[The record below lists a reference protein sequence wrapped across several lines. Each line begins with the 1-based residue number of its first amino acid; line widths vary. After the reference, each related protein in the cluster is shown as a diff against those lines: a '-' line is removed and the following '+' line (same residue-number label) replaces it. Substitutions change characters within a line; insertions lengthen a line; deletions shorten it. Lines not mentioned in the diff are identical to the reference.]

1 MLYRELVDIYEKLT
15 STSSKLEKRDILS
28 DFLLVVPDEILPFI
42 TGLLAGYVFPKWT
55 EKELG
60 IGPKL
65 LLKVVSK
72 ITGITEKKVE
82 ELVYSSGD
90 FGEGIERAI
99 EQKKQQTFFDANI
112 EITYLM
118 DLFEKVSSY
127 SGKGSQDKKIKYL
140 SKLFS
145 AASPIEARYL
155 SRIILEQMRT
165 GAAEGIILDAISKF
179 SDIPRKD
186 VEKAYLLTNDL
197 GLIALYSRR
206 GIGELSKLNVTV
218 GRPLK
223 PMLAQIAG
231 SIDLALKDIDEPEME
246 VKYDGARIQ
255 VHKSGE
261 ILKIFSRRLENV
273 TDALPEIFSELKVT
287 LLPEDIICEGEVV
300 AYKDGKIAPFQY
312 VLRRLRRK
320 YQISEL
326 SEKIPLKL
334 FLFDCLLIENKSLID
349 LPLKERRNILIS
361 SIKESKIVRI
371 AENIVSKDPF
381 EVKEFYDKSVNEG
394 HEGIIIKDYLSQ
406 YQPGARGKKWLKI
419 KRTLETLDLVIIGA
433 EWGEGRRKKWLSSL
447 LLGIR
452 DEEGSFLPIGK
463 VATGLSDELFNE
475 ITEQLTPLI
484 LEENGKTVTL
494 VPKIVVEVLYDEM
507 QHSPKYESGF
517 ALRFPR
523 VLRIRDDK
531 DAYDS
536 DTISRA
542 YEIYESQEKTF

>member
-206 GIGELSKLNVTV
+206 GIVELSKLNVTV

-261 ILKIFSRRLENV
+261 IIKIFSRRLENI

>member
-206 GIGELSKLNVTV
+206 GIVELSKLNVTV

-261 ILKIFSRRLENV
+261 IIKIFSRRLENI
-273 TDALPEIFSELKVT
+273 TDAIPEIFSELKVT

-326 SEKIPLKL
+326 SEKIPLRL
-334 FLFDCLLIENKSLID
+334 FLFDCLLVDDRSLID
-349 LPLKERRNILIS
+349 LTLKERRNILTS
-361 SIKESKIVRI
+361 SVKESEIVKI
-371 AENIVSKDPF
+371 AENIVSKDPLV
-381 EVKEFYDKSVNEG
+381 VKDFYNKAVKDG
-394 HEGIIIKDYLSQ
+394 HEGIMIKDNLSQ

-419 KRTLETLDLVIIGA
+419 KKTMETLDLVIIGA
-433 EWGEGRRKKWLSSL
+433 EWGEGRRKEWLSSL

-452 DEEGSFLPIGK
+452 DDEGKFLPIGK
-463 VATGLSDELFNE
+463 VATGLSDDLFTE

-484 LEENGKTVTL
+484 MEEKGKIVTL
-494 VPKIVVEVLYDEM
+494 VPKIVVEVLYDEI
-507 QHSPKYESGF
+507 QYSPKYESGF

-523 VLRIRDDK
+523 VLRVRDDK
-531 DAYDS
+531 DAYDA

-542 YEIYESQEKTF
+542 YELYESQQKTF

>member
-15 STSSKLEKRDILS
+15 STSSKLEKRNILS

-261 ILKIFSRRLENV
+261 ILKIFSRRLENI

>member
-1 MLYRELVDIYEKLT
+1 MLYKELVDVYEKLT
-15 STSSKLEKRDILS
+15 STNSKLEKRDILS
-28 DFLLVVPDEILPFI
+28 DFFLVVPDEILPFV
-42 TGLLAGYVFPKWT
+42 TGLLAGYVFPKWA

-65 LLKVVSK
+65 LLKVISK
-72 ITGITEKKVE
+72 ITGITEEKVE
-82 ELVYSSGD
+82 EFVYSSGD
-90 FGEGIERAI
+90 FGEGIEKAI
-99 EQKKQQTFFDANI
+99 EKKKQQTFFDIKI

-118 DLFEKVSSY
+118 DLFEKVSAY
-127 SGKGSQDKKIKYL
+127 GGKGSQDKKIKYL
-140 SKLFS
+140 SELFS
-145 AASPIEARYL
+145 AASPVEARYL
-155 SRIILEQMRT
+155 SKTILEQMRT

-179 SDIPRKD
+179 SGIPKKD

-197 GLIALYSRR
+197 GLIALYSKK
-206 GIGELSKLNVTV
+206 GLDELSKLDVTV

-231 SIDLALKDIDEPEME
+231 SIDSALKDIDEPEME

-255 VHKSGE
+255 VHKSGKS
-261 ILKIFSRRLENV
+261 IKIFSRRLENI
-273 TDALPEIFSELKVT
+273 TEALPEVLSELRLT
-287 LLPEDIICEGEVV
+287 LLPEIIICEGEVV

-334 FLFDCLLIENKSLID
+334 FLFDCLLIEKRSLID
-349 LPLKERRNILIS
+349 LTLKERRNILVS
-361 SIKESKIVRI
+361 SIKESEIVKI
-371 AENIVSKDPF
+371 AENKISKDPL
-381 EVKEFYDKSVNEG
+381 EIKDFYNRSINNG
-394 HEGIIIKDYLSQ
+394 HEGIMIKDYSSQ

-452 DEEGSFLPIGK
+452 DDEGKFLTIGK

-484 LEENGKTVTL
+484 LEEKGKTVTL

>member
-1 MLYRELVDIYEKLT
+1 MLYKELVDVYEKLT
-15 STSSKLEKRDILS
+15 STNSKLEKRDILS
-28 DFLLVVPDEILPFI
+28 DFFSVVPDELLPFV

-65 LLKVVSK
+65 LLKVISK
-72 ITGITEKKVE
+72 ITGITEEKVE
-82 ELVYSSGD
+82 KFVYSSGD
-90 FGEGIERAI
+90 FGEGIEKAI
-99 EQKKQQTFFDANI
+99 EQKKQQTFFDIKI

-118 DLFEKVSSY
+118 DLFEKVSAY
-127 SGKGSQDKKIKYL
+127 GGKGSQDKKIKYL
-140 SKLFS
+140 SELFS

-155 SRIILEQMRT
+155 SKTILEQMRT
-165 GAAEGIILDAISKF
+165 GAAEGIIIDAISKF
-179 SDIPRKD
+179 SGIPKKE

-197 GLIALYSRR
+197 GLIALYSKK
-206 GIGELSKLNVTV
+206 GIDELSKLDVTV

-223 PMLAQIAG
+223 PMLAQIGG
-231 SIDLALKDIDEPEME
+231 SIELALKDIDEPEME

-255 VHKSGE
+255 VHKSGNT
-261 ILKIFSRRLENV
+261 IKIFSRRLENI
-273 TDALPEIFSELKVT
+273 TDALPEVLSELKQT
-287 LLPEDIICEGEVV
+287 LIPETIICEGEVV

-334 FLFDCLLIENKSLID
+334 FLFDCLLIGKKSLID
-349 LPLKERRNILIS
+349 LTLKERRDILAS
-361 SIKESKIVRI
+361 SIKESELVKI
-371 AENIVSKDPF
+371 AENKVSKDPL
-381 EVKEFYDKSVNEG
+381 EIKDFYNKSINDG
-394 HEGIIIKDYLSQ
+394 HEGIMIKDYISQ

-452 DEEGSFLPIGK
+452 DEEGKFLTIGK
-463 VATGLSDELFNE
+463 VATGLSDELFTE

-484 LEENGKTVTL
+484 LEEKGKTVTI

-523 VLRIRDDK
+523 VLRIRNDK

-542 YEIYESQEKTF
+542 FEIYEAQEKTF

>member
-15 STSSKLEKRDILS
+15 STSSKLEKRNILS

-206 GIGELSKLNVTV
+206 GIVELSKLNVTV

-261 ILKIFSRRLENV
+261 ILKIFSRRLENI

>member
-1 MLYRELVDIYEKLT
+1 MLYIELVDIYEKLT

-206 GIGELSKLNVTV
+206 GIVELSKLNVTV

-261 ILKIFSRRLENV
+261 IIKIFSRRLENI

>member
-206 GIGELSKLNVTV
+206 GIVELSKLNVTV

-255 VHKSGE
+255 VHKNGNT
-261 ILKIFSRRLENV
+261 IKLFSRRLENI
-273 TDALPEIFSELKVT
+273 TQALPEVLSDLKSS
-287 LLPEDIICEGEVV
+287 LIPNNIICEGEVV

>member
-261 ILKIFSRRLENV
+261 IIKIFSRRLENI

-381 EVKEFYDKSVNEG
+381 EVKKFYDKSVNEG

>member
-206 GIGELSKLNVTV
+206 GIVELSKLNVTV

-255 VHKSGE
+255 VHKSGNT
-261 ILKIFSRRLENV
+261 IKLFSRRLENI
-273 TDALPEIFSELKVT
+273 TQALPEVLSDLKSS
-287 LLPEDIICEGEVV
+287 LIPNNIICEGEVV

>member
-261 ILKIFSRRLENV
+261 IIKIFSRRLENI

>member
-42 TGLLAGYVFPKWT
+42 IGLLAGYVFPKWT

-261 ILKIFSRRLENV
+261 IIKIFSRRLENI

>member
-82 ELVYSSGD
+82 ELVHSSGD
-90 FGEGIERAI
+90 FGEGIESAI

-206 GIGELSKLNVTV
+206 GISELSKLNVTV

-231 SIDLALKDIDEPEME
+231 SIDLALNDIDEPEME

-261 ILKIFSRRLENV
+261 NIKIFSRRLENI
-273 TDALPEIFSELKVT
+273 TQALPEVFSELKIT
-287 LLPEDIICEGEVV
+287 ILPETIICEGEVV

-320 YQISEL
+320 HQISEL

-334 FLFDCLLIENKSLID
+334 FLFDCLLVENRSLID

-361 SIKESKIVRI
+361 SIKESEIVKI

-381 EVKEFYDKSVNEG
+381 EIKEFYDKSVKDG

-419 KRTLETLDLVIIGA
+419 KRTLETLDLVVIGA

-452 DEEGSFLPIGK
+452 NEEGNFLPIGK

-475 ITEQLTPLI
+475 LTEQLTPLI
-484 LEENGKTVTL
+484 LEEKGKVVTL
-494 VPKIVVEVLYDEM
+494 MPKIVVEVLYDEI

-523 VLRIRDDK
+523 VIRIRDDK

>member
-1 MLYRELVDIYEKLT
+1 
-15 STSSKLEKRDILS
+15 
-28 DFLLVVPDEILPFI
+28 
-42 TGLLAGYVFPKWT
+42 
-55 EKELG
+55 
-60 IGPKL
+60 
-65 LLKVVSK
+65 
-72 ITGITEKKVE
+72 
-82 ELVYSSGD
+82 
-90 FGEGIERAI
+90 
-99 EQKKQQTFFDANI
+99 
-112 EITYLM
+112 
-118 DLFEKVSSY
+118 
-127 SGKGSQDKKIKYL
+127 
-140 SKLFS
+140 
-145 AASPIEARYL
+145 
-155 SRIILEQMRT
+155 
-165 GAAEGIILDAISKF
+165 
-179 SDIPRKD
+179 
-186 VEKAYLLTNDL
+186 
-197 GLIALYSRR
+197 
-206 GIGELSKLNVTV
+206 
-218 GRPLK
+218 
-223 PMLAQIAG
+223 MLAQIAG

-261 ILKIFSRRLENV
+261 ILKIFSRRLENI

>member
-42 TGLLAGYVFPKWT
+42 IGLLAGYVFPKWT

-206 GIGELSKLNVTV
+206 GIVELSKLNVTV

-261 ILKIFSRRLENV
+261 IIKIFSRRLENI

>member
-82 ELVYSSGD
+82 ELVHSSGD
-90 FGEGIERAI
+90 FGEGIESAI

-206 GIGELSKLNVTV
+206 GISELSKLNVTV

-231 SIDLALKDIDEPEME
+231 SIDLALNGIDEPEME

-261 ILKIFSRRLENV
+261 NIKIFSRRLENI
-273 TDALPEIFSELKVT
+273 TQALPEVFSELKIT
-287 LLPEDIICEGEVV
+287 ILPETIICEGEVV

-320 YQISEL
+320 HQISEL

-334 FLFDCLLIENKSLID
+334 FLFDCLLVENRSLID
-349 LPLKERRNILIS
+349 LPLKERRNTLIS
-361 SIKESKIVRI
+361 SIKESEIVKI

-381 EVKEFYDKSVNEG
+381 EIKEFYDKSVKDG
-394 HEGIIIKDYLSQ
+394 HEGIIIKDYSSQ

-419 KRTLETLDLVIIGA
+419 KRTLETLDLVVIGA

-452 DEEGSFLPIGK
+452 NEEGNFLPIGK

-475 ITEQLTPLI
+475 LTEQLTPLI
-484 LEENGKTVTL
+484 LEEKGKVVTL
-494 VPKIVVEVLYDEM
+494 MPKIVVEVLYDEI

-523 VLRIRDDK
+523 VIRIRDDK

>member
-206 GIGELSKLNVTV
+206 GIVELSKLNVTV

-261 ILKIFSRRLENV
+261 ILKIFSRRLENI

>member
-261 ILKIFSRRLENV
+261 NIKIFSRRLENI
-273 TDALPEIFSELKVT
+273 TQALPEVFSELKIT
-287 LLPEDIICEGEVV
+287 ILPETIICEGEVV

-320 YQISEL
+320 HQISEL

-334 FLFDCLLIENKSLID
+334 FLFDCLLVENRSLID
-349 LPLKERRNILIS
+349 LPLKERRNTLIS
-361 SIKESKIVRI
+361 SIKESEIVKI

-381 EVKEFYDKSVNEG
+381 EIKEFYDKSVKDG
-394 HEGIIIKDYLSQ
+394 HEGIIIKDYSSQ

-419 KRTLETLDLVIIGA
+419 KRTLETLDLVVIGA

-452 DEEGSFLPIGK
+452 NEEGNFLPIGK

-475 ITEQLTPLI
+475 LTEQLTPLI
-484 LEENGKTVTL
+484 LEEKGKVVTL
-494 VPKIVVEVLYDEM
+494 MPKIVVEVLYDEI

-523 VLRIRDDK
+523 VIRIRDDK

>member
-1 MLYRELVDIYEKLT
+1 MLYKELVEVYEKLT

-28 DFLLVVPDEILPFI
+28 DFFLVVPDDVLPFV

-65 LLKVVSK
+65 LLKVISK
-72 ITGITEKKVE
+72 ITGIEEEKIE
-82 ELVYSSGD
+82 EYVYSSGD
-90 FGEGIERAI
+90 FGEGIEKAI
-99 EQKKQQTFFDANI
+99 EQKKQQTFFDI
-112 EITYLM
+112 KIDVIYLM
-118 DLFEKVSSY
+118 DLFEKVSAY
-127 SGKGSQDKKIKYL
+127 GGKGSQDKKIKYL
-140 SKLFS
+140 SELFS
-145 AASPIEARYL
+145 AASPVEARYL
-155 SRIILEQMRT
+155 SRTILEQMRT

-179 SDIPRKD
+179 SEIPRKD

-197 GLIALYSRR
+197 GLIALYSKK
-206 GIGELSKLNVTV
+206 GIDELSKLTVTV

-231 SIDLALKDIDEPEME
+231 SIESALKDIEEPEME

-255 VHKSGE
+255 VHKSGGK
-261 ILKIFSRRLENV
+261 IKIFSRRLENI
-273 TDALPEIFSELKVT
+273 TEALPEVLSELEIN
-287 LLPEDIICEGEVV
+287 LLPEIIICEGEVV

-320 YQISEL
+320 YQISEI

-349 LPLKERRNILIS
+349 SPLKERRNILIS
-361 SIKESKIVRI
+361 SIKESEIVKM
-371 AENIVSKDPF
+371 AENKISKDPS
-381 EVKEFYDKSVNEG
+381 EIKEFYNKSIAEG
-394 HEGIIIKDYLSQ
+394 HEGIMIKDYLSQ

-452 DEEGSFLPIGK
+452 DDEGKFLPIGK
-463 VATGLSDELFNE
+463 VATGLSDDLFTE

-484 LEENGKTVTL
+484 IEEKGKTVTL
-494 VPKIVVEVLYDEM
+494 VPKIVVEVLYDEI

-536 DTISRA
+536 DNLSRV

>member
-1 MLYRELVDIYEKLT
+1 MLYKELVDVYEKLT
-15 STSSKLEKRDILS
+15 STNSKLEKRDILS
-28 DFLLVVPDEILPFI
+28 DFFLVVPDEILPFV
-42 TGLLAGYVFPKWT
+42 TGLLAGYVFPKWA

-65 LLKVVSK
+65 LLKVISK
-72 ITGITEKKVE
+72 ITGIVEEKVE
-82 ELVYSSGD
+82 EFVYSSGD
-90 FGEGIERAI
+90 FGEGIEKAI
-99 EQKKQQTFFDANI
+99 EKKKQQTFFDIKI
-112 EITYLM
+112 EIIYLM
-118 DLFEKVSSY
+118 DLFEKVSAY
-127 SGKGSQDKKIKYL
+127 GGKGSQDKKIKYL
-140 SKLFS
+140 SELFS
-145 AASPIEARYL
+145 AASPVEARYL
-155 SRIILEQMRT
+155 SKTILEQMRT

-179 SDIPRKD
+179 SGIPKKD

-197 GLIALYSRR
+197 GLIALYSKK
-206 GIGELSKLNVTV
+206 GLDELSKLDVTV

-231 SIDLALKDIDEPEME
+231 SIDSALKDIDEPEME

-255 VHKSGE
+255 VHKSGKS
-261 ILKIFSRRLENV
+261 IKIFSRRLENI
-273 TDALPEIFSELKVT
+273 TEALPEVLSELRLT
-287 LLPEDIICEGEVV
+287 LLPEIIICEGEVV

-326 SEKIPLKL
+326 SQKIPLKL
-334 FLFDCLLIENKSLID
+334 FLFDCLLIEKRSLID
-349 LPLKERRNILIS
+349 LTLKERRNILVS
-361 SIKESKIVRI
+361 SIKESEIVKI
-371 AENIVSKDPF
+371 AENKISKDPL
-381 EVKEFYDKSVNEG
+381 EIKDFYNKCINNG
-394 HEGIIIKDYLSQ
+394 HEGIMIKDYSSQ

-452 DEEGSFLPIGK
+452 DDEGKFLTIGK

-484 LEENGKTVTL
+484 LEEKGKTVTL

>member
-42 TGLLAGYVFPKWT
+42 IGLLAGYVFPKWT

-206 GIGELSKLNVTV
+206 GIVELSKLNVTV

-261 ILKIFSRRLENV
+261 ILKIFSRRLENI

>member
-206 GIGELSKLNVTV
+206 GIVELSKLNVTV

-261 ILKIFSRRLENV
+261 IIKIFSRRLENI

-326 SEKIPLKL
+326 SEKIPLRL
-334 FLFDCLLIENKSLID
+334 FLFDCLLVDDRSLID
-349 LPLKERRNILIS
+349 LTLKERRNILTS
-361 SIKESKIVRI
+361 SVKESEIVKI
-371 AENIVSKDPF
+371 AENIVSKDPLV
-381 EVKEFYDKSVNEG
+381 VKDFYNKAVKDG
-394 HEGIIIKDYLSQ
+394 HEGIMIKDNLSQ

-419 KRTLETLDLVIIGA
+419 KKTMETLDLVIIGA
-433 EWGEGRRKKWLSSL
+433 EWGEGRRKEWLSSL

-452 DEEGSFLPIGK
+452 DDEGKFLPIGK
-463 VATGLSDELFNE
+463 VATGLSDDLFTE

-484 LEENGKTVTL
+484 MEEKGKIVTL
-494 VPKIVVEVLYDEM
+494 VPKIVVEVLYDEI
-507 QHSPKYESGF
+507 QYSPKYESGF

-523 VLRIRDDK
+523 VLRVRDDK
-531 DAYDS
+531 DAYDA

-542 YEIYESQEKTF
+542 YELYESQQKTF

>member
-206 GIGELSKLNVTV
+206 GIVELSKLNVTV

-261 ILKIFSRRLENV
+261 IIKIFSRRLENI

-326 SEKIPLKL
+326 SEKIPLRL
-334 FLFDCLLIENKSLID
+334 FLFDCLLVDDRSLID
-349 LPLKERRNILIS
+349 LPLKERRNILTS
-361 SIKESKIVRI
+361 SVKESEIVKI
-371 AENIVSKDPF
+371 AENIVSKDPLV
-381 EVKEFYDKSVNEG
+381 VKDFYNKAVKDG
-394 HEGIIIKDYLSQ
+394 HEGIMIKDNLSQ

-419 KRTLETLDLVIIGA
+419 KKTMETLDLVIIGA
-433 EWGEGRRKKWLSSL
+433 EWGEGRRKEWLSSL

-452 DEEGSFLPIGK
+452 DDEGKFLPIGK
-463 VATGLSDELFNE
+463 VATGLSDDLFTE

-484 LEENGKTVTL
+484 MEEKGKIVTL
-494 VPKIVVEVLYDEM
+494 VPKIVVEVLYDEI
-507 QHSPKYESGF
+507 QYSPKYESGF

-523 VLRIRDDK
+523 VLRVRDDK
-531 DAYDS
+531 DAYDA

-542 YEIYESQEKTF
+542 YELYESQQKTF

>member
-1 MLYRELVDIYEKLT
+1 M
-15 STSSKLEKRDILS
+15 
-28 DFLLVVPDEILPFI
+28 
-42 TGLLAGYVFPKWT
+42 
-55 EKELG
+55 
-60 IGPKL
+60 
-65 LLKVVSK
+65 
-72 ITGITEKKVE
+72 
-82 ELVYSSGD
+82 
-90 FGEGIERAI
+90 
-99 EQKKQQTFFDANI
+99 
-112 EITYLM
+112 
-118 DLFEKVSSY
+118 
-127 SGKGSQDKKIKYL
+127 
-140 SKLFS
+140 
-145 AASPIEARYL
+145 
-155 SRIILEQMRT
+155 
-165 GAAEGIILDAISKF
+165 
-179 SDIPRKD
+179 
-186 VEKAYLLTNDL
+186 
-197 GLIALYSRR
+197 
-206 GIGELSKLNVTV
+206 
-218 GRPLK
+218 
-223 PMLAQIAG
+223 
-231 SIDLALKDIDEPEME
+231 ALKDIDEPEME

-261 ILKIFSRRLENV
+261 IIKIFSRRLENI

>member
-28 DFLLVVPDEILPFI
+28 DFFLVVPDEILPFI

-82 ELVYSSGD
+82 ELVHSSGD

-206 GIGELSKLNVTV
+206 GISELSKLNVTV

-231 SIDLALKDIDEPEME
+231 SIDLALNDIDEPEME

-261 ILKIFSRRLENV
+261 NIKIFSRRLENI
-273 TDALPEIFSELKVT
+273 TQALPEVFSELKIT
-287 LLPEDIICEGEVV
+287 ILPETIICEGEVV

-320 YQISEL
+320 HQISEL

-334 FLFDCLLIENKSLID
+334 FLFDCLLVENRSLID
-349 LPLKERRNILIS
+349 LPLKERRNTLIS
-361 SIKESKIVRI
+361 SIKESEIVKI

-381 EVKEFYDKSVNEG
+381 EIKEFYDKSVKDG
-394 HEGIIIKDYLSQ
+394 HEGIIIKDYSSQ

-419 KRTLETLDLVIIGA
+419 KRTLETLDLVVIGA

-452 DEEGSFLPIGK
+452 NEEGNFLPIGK

-475 ITEQLTPLI
+475 LTEQLTPLI
-484 LEENGKTVTL
+484 LEEKGKVVTL
-494 VPKIVVEVLYDEM
+494 MPKIVVEVLYDEI

-523 VLRIRDDK
+523 VIRIRDDK

>member
-1 MLYRELVDIYEKLT
+1 M
-15 STSSKLEKRDILS
+15 
-28 DFLLVVPDEILPFI
+28 
-42 TGLLAGYVFPKWT
+42 
-55 EKELG
+55 
-60 IGPKL
+60 
-65 LLKVVSK
+65 
-72 ITGITEKKVE
+72 
-82 ELVYSSGD
+82 
-90 FGEGIERAI
+90 
-99 EQKKQQTFFDANI
+99 
-112 EITYLM
+112 
-118 DLFEKVSSY
+118 
-127 SGKGSQDKKIKYL
+127 
-140 SKLFS
+140 
-145 AASPIEARYL
+145 
-155 SRIILEQMRT
+155 
-165 GAAEGIILDAISKF
+165 
-179 SDIPRKD
+179 
-186 VEKAYLLTNDL
+186 
-197 GLIALYSRR
+197 
-206 GIGELSKLNVTV
+206 
-218 GRPLK
+218 
-223 PMLAQIAG
+223 
-231 SIDLALKDIDEPEME
+231 
-246 VKYDGARIQ
+246 
-255 VHKSGE
+255 
-261 ILKIFSRRLENV
+261 
-273 TDALPEIFSELKVT
+273 
-287 LLPEDIICEGEVV
+287 
-300 AYKDGKIAPFQY
+300 
-312 VLRRLRRK
+312 
-320 YQISEL
+320 
-326 SEKIPLKL
+326 

>member
-1 MLYRELVDIYEKLT
+1 MLYKELVDVYEKLT
-15 STSSKLEKRDILS
+15 STNSKLEKRDILS
-28 DFLLVVPDEILPFI
+28 DFFLVVPDEILPFV
-42 TGLLAGYVFPKWT
+42 TGLLAGYVFPKWA

-65 LLKVVSK
+65 LLKVISK
-72 ITGITEKKVE
+72 ITGITEEKVE
-82 ELVYSSGD
+82 EFVYSSGD
-90 FGEGIERAI
+90 FGEGIEKAI
-99 EQKKQQTFFDANI
+99 EKKKQQTFFDIKI

-118 DLFEKVSSY
+118 DLFEKVSAY
-127 SGKGSQDKKIKYL
+127 GGKGSQDKKIKYL
-140 SKLFS
+140 SELFS
-145 AASPIEARYL
+145 AASPVEARYL
-155 SRIILEQMRT
+155 SKTILEQMRT

-179 SDIPRKD
+179 SGIPKKD

-197 GLIALYSRR
+197 GLIALYSKK
-206 GIGELSKLNVTV
+206 GLDELSKLDVTV

-231 SIDLALKDIDEPEME
+231 SIDSALKDIDEPEME

-255 VHKSGE
+255 VHKSGKT
-261 ILKIFSRRLENV
+261 IKIFSRRLENI
-273 TDALPEIFSELKVT
+273 TEALPEVLSELRLT
-287 LLPEDIICEGEVV
+287 LLPEIIICEGEVV

-334 FLFDCLLIENKSLID
+334 FLFDCLLIEKRSLID
-349 LPLKERRNILIS
+349 LTLKERRNILVS
-361 SIKESKIVRI
+361 SIKESEIVKI
-371 AENIVSKDPF
+371 AENKISKDPL
-381 EVKEFYDKSVNEG
+381 EIKDFYNRSINNG
-394 HEGIIIKDYLSQ
+394 HEGIMIKDYSSQ

-452 DEEGSFLPIGK
+452 DDEGKFLTIGK

-484 LEENGKTVTL
+484 LEEKGKTVTL

>member
-82 ELVYSSGD
+82 ELVHSSGD
-90 FGEGIERAI
+90 FGEGIESAI

-206 GIGELSKLNVTV
+206 GISELSKLNVTV

-231 SIDLALKDIDEPEME
+231 SIDLALNDIDEPEME

-261 ILKIFSRRLENV
+261 NIKIFSRRLENI
-273 TDALPEIFSELKVT
+273 TQALPEVFSELKIT
-287 LLPEDIICEGEVV
+287 ILPETIICEGEVV

-320 YQISEL
+320 HQISEL

-334 FLFDCLLIENKSLID
+334 FLFDCLLVENRSLID
-349 LPLKERRNILIS
+349 LPLKERRNTLIS
-361 SIKESKIVRI
+361 SIKESEIVKI

-381 EVKEFYDKSVNEG
+381 EIKEFYDKSVKDG
-394 HEGIIIKDYLSQ
+394 HEGIIIKDYSSQ

-419 KRTLETLDLVIIGA
+419 KRTLETLDLVVIGA

-452 DEEGSFLPIGK
+452 NEEGNFLPIGK

-475 ITEQLTPLI
+475 LTEQLTPLI
-484 LEENGKTVTL
+484 LEEKGKVVTL
-494 VPKIVVEVLYDEM
+494 MPKIVVEVLYDEI

-523 VLRIRDDK
+523 VIRIRDDK

>member
-206 GIGELSKLNVTV
+206 GIVELSKLNVTV

-261 ILKIFSRRLENV
+261 IIKIFSRRLENI

-349 LPLKERRNILIS
+349 LPLKERRNILTS
-361 SIKESKIVRI
+361 SVKESEIVKI
-371 AENIVSKDPF
+371 AENIVSKDPLV
-381 EVKEFYDKSVNEG
+381 VKDFYNKAVKDG
-394 HEGIIIKDYLSQ
+394 HEGIMIKDNLSQ

-419 KRTLETLDLVIIGA
+419 KKTMETLDLVIIGA
-433 EWGEGRRKKWLSSL
+433 EWGEGRRKEWLSSL

-452 DEEGSFLPIGK
+452 DDEGKFLPIGK
-463 VATGLSDELFNE
+463 VATGLSDDLFTE

-484 LEENGKTVTL
+484 MEEKGKIVTL
-494 VPKIVVEVLYDEM
+494 VPKIVVEVLYDEI
-507 QHSPKYESGF
+507 QYSPKYESGF

-523 VLRIRDDK
+523 VLRVRDDK
-531 DAYDS
+531 DAYDA

-542 YEIYESQEKTF
+542 YELYESQQKTF

>member
-206 GIGELSKLNVTV
+206 GIVELSKLNVTV

-261 ILKIFSRRLENV
+261 IIKIFSRRLENI

-349 LPLKERRNILIS
+349 LPL
-361 SIKESKIVRI
+361 
-371 AENIVSKDPF
+371 
-381 EVKEFYDKSVNEG
+381 
-394 HEGIIIKDYLSQ
+394 
-406 YQPGARGKKWLKI
+406 
-419 KRTLETLDLVIIGA
+419 
-433 EWGEGRRKKWLSSL
+433 
-447 LLGIR
+447 
-452 DEEGSFLPIGK
+452 
-463 VATGLSDELFNE
+463 
-475 ITEQLTPLI
+475 
-484 LEENGKTVTL
+484 
-494 VPKIVVEVLYDEM
+494 
-507 QHSPKYESGF
+507 
-517 ALRFPR
+517 
-523 VLRIRDDK
+523 
-531 DAYDS
+531 
-536 DTISRA
+536 
-542 YEIYESQEKTF
+542 

>member
-261 ILKIFSRRLENV
+261 ILKIFSRRLENI

-334 FLFDCLLIENKSLID
+334 FLFGCLLIENKSLID

>member
-42 TGLLAGYVFPKWT
+42 IGLLAGYVFPKWT

-261 ILKIFSRRLENV
+261 ILKIFSRRLENI

-381 EVKEFYDKSVNEG
+381 EVKKFYDKSVNEG